1 MTIKEIFDKAQEGT
15 LTYDQFMELSKEAKF
30 TDLSE
35 GNYVSK
41 RKYEDELATKSSEI
55 ENLTNTISTRDTD
68 LQELQK
74 KLEEAGTDVDK
85 LSELTNSF
93 NDLKGKYDNE
103 VKRYKEQLKAQAYE
117 FAVKDFANSQ
127 KFTSNAAK
135 RDFIH
140 SMIDK
145 KLKMD
150 NDVILGANDFVKA
163 YSVDNSDAFVVET
176 PAEPDNSPKPQ
187 FADSTSSKSEP
198 PKKSSLSDL
207 MQAKNE
213 NPDLVLDF

>member
-176 PAEPDNSPKPQ
+176 PAEPDSSPKPQ